1 MKRATLRARLA
12 GMSIVELMV
21 AMVIGL
27 VGIIVIFQVF
37 SVNEGIRRST
47 TAGSDEQTSG
57 IVGLTLIERELRH
70 AGFGFN
76 DFDVLGCNM
85 KMFDAMRTPSD
96 IPDFPLTGVS
106 ITSNKGTTP
115 DLITVTYG
123 GTSETTAPVELASDM
138 DDEKGR
144 FQLPYFF
151 SFDRSD
157 VLLIAVPNGDGS
169 NKTPCTLRQISTPGS
184 PAEPYLEHLQGS
196 DLRFN
201 KPEGTPVVYPY
212 RSRVYNLG
220 PFPARIQITVV
231 NDSPNPSENNQLIQV
246 NSWAEIADPIPMAE
260 QIVQLKAE
268 YGMDD
273 GKSNGTVVREKYD
286 EGDNIVDEYT
296 SESPKDDDIL
306 GWRHVRSVRLALV
319 SRSNAPERSNSGK
332 GCDATP
338 DYSDALDDDTYPVR
352 WARGPDTPKG
362 RPIDVRTTDDWR
374 CYKYKVYE
382 TVVPLRNL
390 LWRQAK

>member
-1 MKRATLRARLA
+1 MKRATLRAPLA

-27 VGIIVIFQVF
+27 VGVIVIFQVF

-76 DFDVLGCNM
+76 DFDVLGCTM

-96 IPDFPLTGVS
+96 IPDFPLTAVA
-106 ITSNKGTTP
+106 INSNAGTTP

-123 GTSETTAPVELASDM
+123 GAATTTAPVALASEM
-138 DDEKGR
+138 DDPTGR

-151 SFDRSD
+151 GFNRKDA
-157 VLLIAVPNGDGS
+157 LLIAEPQQVGVS
-169 NKTPCTLRQISTPGS
+169 PCTLRQVSAAGS
-184 PAEPYLEHLQGS
+184 AAEPYLEHTAS
-196 DLRFN
+196 NDLRFN
-201 KPEGTPVVYPY
+201 KADGTPIAYPA
-212 RSRVYNLG
+212 RARVYNLG

-231 NDSPNPSENNQLIQV
+231 NDSNNPSENNQLIQV
-246 NSWAEIADPIPMAE
+246 NEWAEIANPLPMAE

-268 YGMDD
+268 YGLDD
-273 GKSNGTVVREKYD
+273 GIDNGTVVRETYKAD
-286 EGDNIVDEYT
+286 DNIVDKFTAT
-296 SESPKDDDIL
+296 SPNGT
-306 GWRHVRSVRLALV
+306 GWGQVRSVRLALV
-319 SRSNAPERSNSGK
+319 SRSNAPERPNSGK
-332 GCDATP
+332 ACDATP
-338 DYSDALDDDTYPVR
+338 DYSAALNDDTYPVR
-352 WARGPDTPKG
+352 WARGPDAPKG
-362 RPIDVRTTDDWR
+362 RPIDVRTTADWR

-382 TVVPLRNL
+382 TVVPLRNM
-390 LWRQAK
+390 LWRQAS